1 MTSLS
6 AKRLRFWLPLALV
19 GVLDVLTKAWAERS
33 LERHVPV
40 EVIGEYARWFLVYNE
55 GAAFGTYLGPWSRV
69 IFTALAVLVL
79 VFLGRIYRETDPD
92 DRVRLLALGLVCGG
106 AVGNLVDRLRH
117 HLGVVDF
124 IDIGVGSVRFWTFN
138 VADSAVTIGAILL
151 AWSLWRE
158 PAPSVEPQG

>member
-1 MTSLS
+1 MASLS
-6 AKRLRFWLPLALV
+6 AKRLRFWLPLVLV
-19 GVLDVLTKAWAERS
+19 VVLDVLTKAWAERS

-69 IFTALAVLVL
+69 IFTALAILVL
-79 VFLGRIYRETDPD
+79 VFLGRIYRETAPA
-92 DRVRLLALGLVCGG
+92 DRLRLLALGLVCGG

-117 HLGVVDF
+117 GLGVVDF
-124 IDIGVGSVRFWTFN
+124 IDIGVGTVRFWTFN
-138 VADSAVTIGAILL
+138 VADSAVTIGAIIL

-158 PAPSVEPQG
+158 PAPPAEPA